1 MFPRG
6 ARGKDVR
13 LTEPADDRNGGL
25 EDQGTIRL
33 PNLRSDRSGTLK
45 LLSWWKHDTVRAAT
59 VMIVGLGAL
68 GNEVA
73 KNLALLGIGRLII
86 VDRDTVEMSNLSRS
100 VLFRESDQ
108 GRRKT
113 EVVSAQIQALNPD
126 VDVLALHGDVTMDIG
141 LGLFRRVDVVV
152 GCLDSRAARLWLND
166 SCYLAGIP
174 WVDGAIQDM
183 FGEVRVFMPG
193 SGACYACTL
202 SASDWRII
210 REARPCNGLAVG
222 NILEGRVPTTP
233 TIGSII
239 GGIQSQEALK
249 LVHGMPSHPGM
260 AFVFRGLTTEADL
273 LTLPRKDGCQSHY
286 TLSEVTELPLTSAAT
301 FRDLLREAHARLGE
315 EAYLMLRGR
324 ELVSHLEC
332 PACGGRE
339 DLGVLEVRLT
349 TDLAR
354 CPSCGHGMREAET
367 THVITDR
374 DPFVDRTLSDAGFPL
389 LDVIE
394 ARNATDAVALELTGD
409 LSEVV
414 PAAWMPR
421 P

>member
-1 MFPRG
+1 M
-6 ARGKDVR
+6 
-13 LTEPADDRNGGL
+13 TEPADNRNRGL

-73 KNLALLGIGRLII
+73 KNLALLGIGRLIV
-86 VDRDTVEMSNLSRS
+86 VDRDTVELSNLSRS

-108 GRRKT
+108 GRSKT
-113 EVVSAQIQALNPD
+113 EVAAAQIRELNPD

-141 LGLFRRVDVVV
+141 LGLFRRVDVAI

-183 FGEVRVFMPG
+183 FGEVRVFAPEL
-193 SGACYACTL
+193 GACYACTL

-210 REARPCNGLAVG
+210 REARPCKGLAVG

-233 TIGSII
+233 TIASII
-239 GGIQSQEALK
+239 GGVQSQEALK
-249 LVHGMPSHPGM
+249 LVHGMPSHPGKV
-260 AFVFRGLTTEADL
+260 FVFRGLTTEADL

-286 TLSEVTELPLTSAAT
+286 TLPEVTELPLTSAST
-301 FRDLLREAHARLGE
+301 FRDLLREARARLGE
-315 EAYLMLRGR
+315 DAYLMLRGR

-332 PACGGRE
+332 PACGSRE

-349 TDLAR
+349 PDLAR

-367 THVITDR
+367 THVITDH

-394 ARNATDAVALELTGD
+394 ARNATDAVGLELTGD
-409 LSEVV
+409 LSAVI
-414 PAAWMPR
+414 PARWLPR

>member
-1 MFPRG
+1 MSE
-6 ARGKDVR
+6 
-13 LTEPADDRNGGL
+13 LTEHADDRNRGR
-25 EDQGTIRL
+25 EDRGTIHL
-33 PNLRSDRSGTLK
+33 PNLRTDRSGTLK
-45 LLSWWKHDTVRAAT
+45 LLSWWKHDTVSAAT

-108 GRRKT
+108 GKPKT
-113 EVVSAQIQALNPD
+113 EVVAAQIRALNPD

-152 GCLDSRAARLWLND
+152 GCLDSRAARLWVND

-183 FGEVRVFMPG
+183 FGEVRVFAPEL
-193 SGACYACTL
+193 GACYACTL
-202 SASDWRII
+202 SASDWRIL
-210 REARPCNGLAVG
+210 REARPCKGLAVG

-233 TIGSII
+233 TIASII
-239 GGIQSQEALK
+239 GGVQSQEALK
-249 LVHGMPSHPGM
+249 LLHGMPSHPGK

-273 LTLPRKDGCQSHY
+273 ITLPRKKDCQSHY
-286 TLSEVTELPLTSAAT
+286 TLPKVTELPLTSAST
-301 FRDLLREAHARLGE
+301 FRDVLREAHARLGE

-332 PACGGRE
+332 PACGARE
-339 DLGVLEVRLT
+339 DLGVLEARLT
-349 TDLAR
+349 PELAP

-367 THVITDR
+367 THVIADS
-374 DPFVDRTLSDAGFPL
+374 DPFVDHTLSDAGFPP

-394 ARNATDAVALELTGD
+394 ARNATKAVAFELTGD
-409 LSEVV
+409 LPQVIPSH
-414 PAAWMPR
+414 WLPR

>member
-1 MFPRG
+1 M
-6 ARGKDVR
+6 D
-13 LTEPADDRNGGL
+13 LQDE
-25 EDQGTIRL
+25 GTIHV

-86 VDRDTVEMSNLSRS
+86 VDRDTVELSNLSRS

-108 GRRKT
+108 GRSKA
-113 EVVSAQIQALNPD
+113 EVAAEQIRALNPD
-126 VDVLALHGDVTMDIG
+126 VDVLALDGDVTMDIG
-141 LGLFRRVDVVV
+141 LGLFRRVDVAI

-174 WVDGAIQDM
+174 WVDGAIQDL
-183 FGEVRVFMPG
+183 FGEVRVFTPEL
-193 SGACYACTL
+193 GACYACTL

-210 REARPCNGLAVG
+210 REARPCKGLAVG

-233 TIGSII
+233 TIASII
-239 GGIQSQEALK
+239 GGVQSQEALK
-249 LVHGMPSHPGM
+249 LVHGMPSHPGK

-286 TLSEVTELPLTSAAT
+286 TLPGVAELPLTSAAT
-301 FRDLLREAHARLGE
+301 FRDLLG
-315 EAYLMLRGR
+315 
-324 ELVSHLEC
+324 
-332 PACGGRE
+332 
-339 DLGVLEVRLT
+339 
-349 TDLAR
+349 
-354 CPSCGHGMREAET
+354 
-367 THVITDR
+367 
-374 DPFVDRTLSDAGFPL
+374 
-389 LDVIE
+389 E
-394 ARNATDAVALELTGD
+394 ARAPRGGGL
-409 LSEVV
+409 
-414 PAAWMPR
+414 PHAAWPRARYPSRMPCLWG

>member
-1 MFPRG
+1 M
-6 ARGKDVR
+6 
-13 LTEPADDRNGGL
+13 TERADDRNRGL

-86 VDRDTVEMSNLSRS
+86 VDRDTVEFSNLSRS

-113 EVVSAQIQALNPD
+113 EVVAEQIRALNPD
-126 VDVLALHGDVTMDIG
+126 VDVLALHGDVTMDVG
-141 LGLFRRVDVVV
+141 LGLFRRVDVAI

-174 WVDGAIQDM
+174 WVDGAIQDL
-183 FGEVRVFMPG
+183 FGEVRVFTPG
-193 SGACYACTL
+193 FGACYACTL

-249 LVHGMPSHPGM
+249 LVHGMPSHPGK

-273 LTLPRKDGCQSHY
+273 VTLPRKDGCQSHY
-286 TLSEVTELPLTSAAT
+286 TLPEVMELPLTSAST
-301 FRDLLREAHARLGE
+301 FRDLLREAHARLGGQ
-315 EAYLMLRGR
+315 AYLMLRGR

-332 PACGGRE
+332 PACGSRE

-349 TDLAR
+349 PDLAR

-367 THVITDR
+367 THVITDH
-374 DPFVDRTLSDAGFPL
+374 DPFVDHTLSDAGFPP

-394 ARNATDAVALELTGD
+394 ARNATDAVGLELTGD
-409 LSEVV
+409 LSEVI
-414 PAAWMPR
+414 PARWFPR